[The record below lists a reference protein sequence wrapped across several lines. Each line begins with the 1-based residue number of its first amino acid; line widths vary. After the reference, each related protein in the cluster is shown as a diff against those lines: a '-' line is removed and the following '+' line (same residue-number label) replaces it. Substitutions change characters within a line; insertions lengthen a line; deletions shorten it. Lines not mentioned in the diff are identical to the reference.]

1 MSIKHNF
8 EMQAFKIGAV
18 VGKTIFSQIL
28 NEATSTWM
36 LGFFFFHLKIK
47 IGVLPVSHKKEK
59 NRGKSY
65 YRTIF
70 LK

>member
-8 EMQAFKIGAV
+8 EMQAFKIGRWLARLF
-18 VGKTIFSQIL
+18 FSQIL

-47 IGVLPVSHKKEK
+47 IGVLQVSHKKRKES
-59 NRGKSY
+59 GK
-65 YRTIF
+65 TI
-70 LK
+70 L